1 MSYSRLSRVGAF
13 SAITNLRVDLS
24 LKLYCL
30 GPSRIGGQLF
40 GLTTTHVTLCSF
52 ATPFKVGVHF
62 DADESIQLTPASTAA
77 LSHLVETHDFTGS
90 GGALGIRG
98 FYLNYFQVSC

>member
-1 MSYSRLSRVGAF
+1 MYSHRLSP
-13 SAITNLRVDLS
+13 
-24 LKLYCL
+24 
-30 GPSRIGGQLF
+30 GPSRISGQLW
-40 GLTTTHVTLCSF
+40 GLATTHVTVCSY

-77 LSHLVETHDFTGS
+77 LSHLVETHDFTPS

>member
-1 MSYSRLSRVGAF
+1 MVLTSKWG
-13 SAITNLRVDLS
+13 TNLRVDLR

-77 LSHLVETHDFTGS
+77 LSHLVETHDFTPA